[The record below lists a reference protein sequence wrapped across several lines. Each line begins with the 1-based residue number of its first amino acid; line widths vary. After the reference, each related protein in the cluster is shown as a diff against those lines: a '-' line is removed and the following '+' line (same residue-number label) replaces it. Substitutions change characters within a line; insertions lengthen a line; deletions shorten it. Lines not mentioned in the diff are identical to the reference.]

1 MAMTGDGES
10 QPVEGVD
17 ALDDLAEALDPTPA
31 KDEGAKPAAD
41 EDESEESGEQEVDES
56 EEESDEDEPEEDDD
70 DADDDQEEPTIVLKH
85 EGKEVS
91 LKQSEVVELAQK
103 GFDYTNKTMAVAEER
118 KVVAAEKAKAAEF
131 RQGFE
136 EASTEAV
143 NRLTAYTQFL
153 ESDLGEPPPV
163 SLAAQDAHLY
173 LAQKEQHEQKKGKLQ
188 GAYAQIRHVQDEQA
202 RQRQAWIAE
211 AAASTEATL
220 KDTLPGWND
229 KTLAELAD
237 YSKQLGLTP
246 QTAELAMLVPGF
258 WQLAHKA
265 KAFDAIQE
273 RKAQMKPVQKLAKVA
288 KPAASNTNGKVAERA
303 KRMDAFDKNP
313 SVDAL
318 ADLLR

>member
-1 MAMTGDGES
+1 MMTGDGES
-10 QPVEGVD
+10 QPVESGD

-31 KDEGAKPAAD
+31 KDEGVQPTD
-41 EDESEESGEQEVDES
+41 SEDGEESEEREEGESEEESEEDESEEA
-56 EEESDEDEPEEDDD
+56 DD

-85 EGKEVS
+85 DGKEVT
-91 LKQSEVVELAQK
+91 LRQSEVVELAQQ
-103 GFDYTNKTMAVAEER
+103 GFDYTKKTMAVAEER
-118 KVVAAEKAKAAEF
+118 KAVEAEKSKAAEF

-136 EASTEAV
+136 EAAGEAV
-143 NRLTAYTQFL
+143 NRLTAYTQYL
-153 ESDLGEPPPV
+153 EADLGEPPPV

-188 GAYAQIRHVQDEQA
+188 AAYAQIRQVQDEQA

-211 AAASTEATL
+211 AAQSTEAML
-220 KDTLPGWND
+220 RDTLPGWSD

-237 YSKQLGLTP
+237 YAKDVGLTP
-246 QTAELAMLVPGF
+246 QTAELAMLTPGF
-258 WQLAHKA
+258 WQIAQKA

-288 KPAASNTNGKVAERA
+288 KPAANNTNGKAAADRA
-303 KRMDAFDKNP
+303 KREAAFDKNP